1 MKPSLVPITC
11 GTALALMAGAAAG
24 HWSTVREMSKL
35 AAALPAQLP
44 PARSHAPAI
53 TPLPDDGLAREA
65 KSFLAQARRAD
76 DTAKVPQPPPATAQ
90 PPGPASDTDS
100 RVEKLLTL
108 LESTVEQNQELRDR
122 IGETNR
128 DLLELRFQVDSYDGQ
143 FRPLKVE
150 EEPTFYDDG
159 SGGVLPPIESP

>member
-1 MKPSLVPITC
+1 MKSSLIPIAC
-11 GTALALMAGAAAG
+11 GTALALMAGAAG
-24 HWSTVREMSKL
+24 SHWFSVRDMATL
-35 AAALPAQLP
+35 AAVLPSDMVSTRTPQFKTA
-44 PARSHAPAI
+44 
-53 TPLPDDGLAREA
+53 PLPDEGLAREA
-65 KSFLAQARRAD
+65 KDFLAQARKSGQ
-76 DTAKVPQPPPATAQ
+76 TPARSTAQ
-90 PPGPASDTDS
+90 PAAVASDTDS

-150 EEPTFYDDG
+150 EEPRIYDDG
-159 SGGVLPPIESP
+159 SSGVLPPIEDYP

>member
-1 MKPSLVPITC
+1 MKSSLIPIAC
-11 GTALALMAGAAAG
+11 GSALALMAGAAG
-24 HWSTVREMSKL
+24 SHWFSVRDMATL
-35 AAALPAQLP
+35 AAVLPSDLA
-44 PARSHAPAI
+44 PARAPHFKTA
-53 TPLPDDGLAREA
+53 PLPDEGLAKEA
-65 KSFLAQARRAD
+65 KDFLAEARKSGETPAR
-76 DTAKVPQPPPATAQ
+76 PATPTAAA
-90 PPGPASDTDS
+90 PNDTDR

-150 EEPTFYDDG
+150 EEPTIYDDG
-159 SGGVLPPIESP
+159 SSGVLPPIEDYP

>member
-1 MKPSLVPITC
+1 MKSSFIPIAC
-11 GTALALMAGAAAG
+11 GTALALMAGAAG
-24 HWSTVREMSKL
+24 SHWFSVREMATL
-35 AAALPAQLP
+35 AAVLP
-44 PARSHAPAI
+44 PDMAPARPPLFKA
-53 TPLPDDGLAREA
+53 TPLPDEGLANEA
-65 KSFLAQARRAD
+65 KDFLAQARKSGEAPARTSTHPAA
-76 DTAKVPQPPPATAQ
+76 AK
-90 PPGPASDTDS
+90 SDTDS

-150 EEPTFYDDG
+150 EEPKIYDDG
-159 SGGVLPPIESP
+159 SSGVLPPIEDYP

>member
-1 MKPSLVPITC
+1 MKSSLIPIAC
-11 GTALALMAGAAAG
+11 GTALALMAGAAG
-24 HWSTVREMSKL
+24 SHWFSVRDMATL
-35 AAALPAQLP
+35 AAVLPSDMA
-44 PARSHAPAI
+44 PARPPLFKA
-53 TPLPDDGLAREA
+53 TPLPDEGLANEA
-65 KSFLAQARRAD
+65 KDFLAQARKSGETPARPSTQPAA
-76 DTAKVPQPPPATAQ
+76 AK
-90 PPGPASDTDS
+90 GDTDS

-150 EEPTFYDDG
+150 EEPKIYDDG
-159 SGGVLPPIESP
+159 SSGVLPPIEDYP

>member
-1 MKPSLVPITC
+1 MKSSLVPIAC
-11 GTALALMAGAAAG
+11 GTALALMAGAAG
-24 HWSTVREMSKL
+24 SHWFSVRDMAAL
-35 AAALPAQLP
+35 AASLPADLAP
-44 PARSHAPAI
+44 VRLSRPSPA
-53 TPLPDDGLAREA
+53 PLPDDGLAKEA
-65 KSFLAQARRAD
+65 KDFLAEARRKD
-76 DTAKVPQPPPATAQ
+76 DTPPRPAKPVSA
-90 PPGPASDTDS
+90 ASDTDS

-150 EEPTFYDDG
+150 EEPAIYDDG
-159 SGGVLPPIESP
+159 SAGVLPPIDSP